1 VLAGSDVPFAYFHT
15 LLYEVAELAMTAI
28 FVTVLIVASA
38 IEGYRFIRMKLR
50 E

>member
-1 VLAGSDVPFAYFHT
+1 MPAALAVPFASLHT
-15 LLYEVAELAMTAI
+15 LLYEVAELALTAI
-28 FVTVLIVASA
+28 FVIVLITASA